1 MNLCFLDFRLISK
14 LSLRK
19 VKLTCKVGGS
29 QVLRPTPTGVRR
41 SQAGNLSRSEV
52 AAAVVCFLFISE
64 LQYFCV
70 YLVFTYFRILEFL
83 N

>member
-41 SQAGNLSRSEV
+41 SQAGNLSLDLEV
-52 AAAVVCFLFISE
+52 GGGSSRCVFL
-64 LQYFCV
+64 L
-70 YLVFTYFRILEFL
+70 FL
-83 N
+83 NCSISVFI